1 MKKKA
6 RLFLLVFSVVAHAAA
21 SAATFDLDPSKTEID
36 FTVHDPL
43 HTVHGT
49 FNLKRGT
56 MQLDLETGKASGEMV
71 IDLPS
76 GISGNGSR
84 DKRMHKEILESQ
96 KYPEAVFTPDRVR
109 GHIAPEG
116 TSEIDVHG
124 NFRIHGAEHEI
135 TIHLQVQANGSQ
147 YIAKAQFLI
156 PYVQWGMK
164 NPSNFL
170 LKVDD
175 KVEIDVR
182 AEAAVKR

>member
-1 MKKKA
+1 VKKKA
-6 RLFLLVFSVVAHAAA
+6 RPFLLVISAVAWAAA
-21 SAATFDLDPSKTEID
+21 SGATFDLDPSKTEIN
-36 FTVHDPL
+36 FTLHDPL

-49 FNLKRGT
+49 FNLKRGSI
-56 MQLDLETGKASGEMV
+56 QLDPETGKASGEMV
-71 IDLPS
+71 IDVPS

-135 TIHLQVQANGSQ
+135 TVHFQVQANGSQ
-147 YIAKAQFLI
+147 YIATGTFTI

-175 KVEIDVR
+175 KVEMDVR
-182 AEAAVKR
+182 AEAAEKR

>member
-1 MKKKA
+1 MKK
-6 RLFLLVFSVVAHAAA
+6 LVCLLVCAGCY
-21 SAATFDLDPSKTEID
+21 AATSSDLDPSKTEIN
-36 FTVHDPL
+36 FTLHDPI

-49 FNLKRGT
+49 FTLKRGSI
-56 MQLDLETGKASGEMV
+56 QLDPGTGQASGEIV

-96 KYPEAVFTPDRVR
+96 KYPEAVFRPDRVR
-109 GHIAPEG
+109 GPIAPEG
-116 TSEIDVHG
+116 TSEIEIHG
-124 NFRIHGAEHEI
+124 NFRIHGADHEL
-135 TIHLQVQANGSQ
+135 TIHVQVQANGTQ
-147 YIAKAQFLI
+147 YIATAHFLI

-175 KVEIDVR
+175 KVEIEVR
-182 AEAAVKR
+182 AEAAEKR

>member
-6 RLFLLVFSVVAHAAA
+6 RLFLFVISAGASAAA
-21 SAATFDLDPSKTEID
+21 SGATFDLDPSKTEIN
-36 FTVHDPL
+36 FTLHDPL

-49 FNLKRGT
+49 FGLKRGS
-56 MQLDLETGKASGEMV
+56 MQLDPQTGKASGEMV

-96 KYPEAVFTPDRVR
+96 KYPEAVFTPDHVQ

-124 NFRIHGAEHEI
+124 NFRIHGADHEI
-135 TIHLQVQANGSQ
+135 TIHFQVQASDSQ
-147 YIAKAQFLI
+147 YVTTAHFLI

-175 KVEIDVR
+175 KVEMDVR
-182 AEAAVKR
+182 AEAAGKR

>member
-1 MKKKA
+1 VKKLLS
-6 RLFLLVFSVVAHAAA
+6 LFICIAGAAA
-21 SAATFDLDPSKTEID
+21 SATTFDLDPAKTQID
-36 FTVHDPL
+36 FTLHDPL
-43 HTVHGT
+43 HTVHGS

-56 MQLDLETGKASGEMV
+56 VQLDPQSGKASGEMV

-109 GHIAPEG
+109 GPIAPEG

-124 NFRIHGAEHEI
+124 NFRIHGADHEI
-135 TIHLQVQANGSQ
+135 TIHFQVQANGSK
-147 YIAKAQFLI
+147 YIATGHFLI

-175 KVEIDVR
+175 NVEIDVR
-182 AEAAVKR
+182 ADAVEKR